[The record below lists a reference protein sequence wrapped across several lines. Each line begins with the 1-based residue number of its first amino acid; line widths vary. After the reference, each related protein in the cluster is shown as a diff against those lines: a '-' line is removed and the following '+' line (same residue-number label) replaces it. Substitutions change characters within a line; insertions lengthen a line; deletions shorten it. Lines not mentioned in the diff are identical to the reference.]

1 MMTYCPVVLTTNDGN
16 VAAQVAI
23 SQRINGEIRYAV
35 VTRMKGR
42 VTVEKWA
49 RACRVRYRQLAT
61 HFHSNN
67 NQSCYVEDTDRNDAS
82 AESSSLANTESFSSS
97 EGSTQSS
104 AQLTSSTEEAINE
117 AFGAT

>member
-23 SQRINGEIRYAV
+23 SQRINGEIRHAV
-35 VTRMKGR
+35 VIRMKGR

-67 NQSCYVEDTDRNDAS
+67 NQSCYVEDTDAMMQVRNQAHLLMPNRFLQVKVVLNHLPS
-82 AESSSLANTESFSSS
+82 
-97 EGSTQSS
+97 
-104 AQLTSSTEEAINE
+104 
-117 AFGAT
+117 